1 MIEEE
6 IKSFKDLITEVQERG
21 LCGRC
26 GGCVSFCSAGELNAL
41 RIDEEGTP
49 EFIDEEKCLKCGIC
63 YLICPQI
70 KVLNPELR
78 KKFIWEEPI
87 GPYRS
92 LVSART
98 RNKRIRKVCTDGGVV
113 TSLLVYAMKKH
124 LIDGAIVSRR
134 IGPFARQPV
143 IVTTPKELM
152 ETAGSQFQESLHL
165 EEMGRKYTTYSP
177 TVREVGELGKRGL
190 DRIALVGTP
199 CQVYTVRKMQLL
211 NVIPADKITLII
223 GLLCMESFS
232 FDAKARKK
240 LEKKLRIKLK
250 NIKKLNIKD
259 DVIVTLDKGK
269 LLHLPFEMVD
279 EIARPACFAC
289 PDFANDYADIS
300 AGGLG
305 SPDGYTTTVI
315 RTLQG
320 ERIYNGAKQEKYIE
334 ELVFRNKEE
343 LRIHKTKMMAKIVS
357 FVKRKKERAEKHYIA
372 IAS

>member
-1 MIEEE
+1 VIEEE
-6 IKSFKDLITEVQERG
+6 VKSFKDLITEVQERG
-21 LCGRC
+21 LCGKC

-41 RIDEEGTP
+41 KIDEEGTP

-70 KVLNPELR
+70 KVLNPELK
-78 KKFIWEEPI
+78 KKFMWEEPI

-98 RNKRIRKVCTDGGVV
+98 KNKRIRKFCTDGGVV

-124 LIDGAIVSRR
+124 LIDGAIVSRK

-190 DRIALVGTP
+190 ERIALVGTP

-300 AGGLG
+300 VGGLG
-305 SPDGYTTTVI
+305 SPDGYSTTII
-315 RTLQG
+315 RTLHG
-320 ERIYNGAKQEKYIE
+320 EKIYNGAKQEKYIE

-343 LRIHKTKMMAKIVS
+343 LKIHKTKMMAKIVS
-357 FVKRKKERAEKHYIA
+357 FVKRKKERAEEGKNA
-372 IAS
+372 NA